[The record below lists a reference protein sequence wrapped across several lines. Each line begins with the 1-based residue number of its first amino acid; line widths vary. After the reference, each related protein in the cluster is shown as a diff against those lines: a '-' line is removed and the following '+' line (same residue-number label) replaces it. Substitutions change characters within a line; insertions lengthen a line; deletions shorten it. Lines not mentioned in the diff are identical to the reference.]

1 MSGPPGVGKTTT
13 SYLVAKELGLDIMEM
28 NASDTRS
35 KKLLGLCL
43 GDALNN
49 LSLSKE
55 SKNRVLLM
63 DEVDGMAGNEDRG
76 GMAEL
81 IQLIK
86 NSKVPVICMCNDRN
100 SQKIR
105 SLANHCF
112 DLRFQRPRAEQI
124 KAAMM
129 SICFK
134 EKIKIDPNTL
144 MQLIVGCNQDI
155 RQVLHHLSM
164 IKGQSQSKT
173 DKKEEKHK
181 TSIKMGPWDVVRK
194 VFSDHDDLDL
204 MGKSDLFFHDYS
216 IGPLFVQENYLLSVP
231 REANFDKKK
240 TMILT
245 SKASDSICFG
255 DCIEKNI
262 RYV

>member
-1 MSGPPGVGKTTT
+1 MAYEQLINYFFVIIS
-13 SYLVAKELGLDIMEM
+13 VAKELGLDIMEM

-35 KKLLGLCL
+35 KKMLGASL
-43 GDALNN
+43 GDALTN

-81 IQLIK
+81 IQMIK

-100 SQKIR
+100 HQKIR

-134 EKIKIDPNTL
+134 EKIKIDPAAL
-144 MQLIVGCNQDI
+144 MELIVGCNQDV

-164 IKGQSQSKT
+164 LKAKT
-173 DKKEEKHK
+173 EKLGAEEGKKEAEASKK
-181 TSIKMGPWDVVRK
+181 TSIKMGPWDVTRK
-194 VFSDHDDLDL
+194 VFSASEHKKMSIMD
-204 MGKSDLFFHDYS
+204 KSDLFFHDY
-216 IGPLFVQENYLLSVP
+216 
-231 REANFDKKK
+231 R
-240 TMILT
+240 
-245 SKASDSICFG
+245 
-255 DCIEKNI
+255 
-262 RYV
+262 

>member
-1 MSGPPGVGKTTT
+1 M
-13 SYLVAKELGLDIMEM
+13 DIMEL

-35 KKLLGLCL
+35 KKMLGTCL
-43 GDALNN
+43 GDALSN

-76 GMAEL
+76 GIAEL

-86 NSKVPVICMCNDRN
+86 TSKVPIICMCNDRN
-100 SQKIR
+100 HQKIR

-134 EKIKIDPNTL
+134 EKIKIDPAAL
-144 MQLIVGCNQDI
+144 MELIVGCNQDI

-164 IKGQSQSKT
+164 LKAKNEKLEAKDG
-173 DKKEEKHK
+173 KKEAESSKK
-181 TSIKMGPWDVVRK
+181 TSIKMGPWDVTRK
-194 VFSDHDDLDL
+194 VFSKNEHKDMSL
-204 MGKSDLFFHDYS
+204 MDKSDLFFHDY
-216 IGPLFVQENYLLSVP
+216 
-231 REANFDKKK
+231 R
-240 TMILT
+240 
-245 SKASDSICFG
+245 
-255 DCIEKNI
+255 
-262 RYV
+262 